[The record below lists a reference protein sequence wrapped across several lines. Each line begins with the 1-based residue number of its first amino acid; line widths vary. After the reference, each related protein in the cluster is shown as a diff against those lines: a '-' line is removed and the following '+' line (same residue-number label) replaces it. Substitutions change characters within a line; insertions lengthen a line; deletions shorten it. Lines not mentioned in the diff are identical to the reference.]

1 MLTNKCKE
9 HCKSVGQ
16 TRWQHF
22 KFATGVALQLQVTT
36 IALVIHAF
44 IPRFFI
50 TTASKKITS
59 LAKQLEEQRNGK

>member
-22 KFATGVALQLQVTT
+22 KFATGVELHMQVVK
-36 IALVIHAF
+36 IALLIHAF

-50 TTASKKITS
+50 TTASDKIIG

>member
-22 KFATGVALQLQVTT
+22 KFATGVALQMQVVT
-36 IALVIHAF
+36 IVLLIHAL

-50 TTASKKITS
+50 TTASDKIIE
-59 LAKQLEEQRNGK
+59 LAEQLEERKNGK